1 MILLLAKT
9 QKMDKQH
16 FDDRDLAEILYM
28 RGLSQREI
36 ASKIGKSEATISEWA
51 KAGGWREKR
60 AATKFSRASLVTNL
74 LLRLDEMSR
83 EDEMDVKELAKL
95 SRVVKELDKQI
106 GLTEYVDCFISFGEW
121 LQRHP
126 EISEEIKATMSAQG
140 TSFWSKFQKAVND
153 AQDKFINDLVTQ

>member
-1 MILLLAKT
+1 MG
-9 QKMDKQH
+9 KQN
-16 FDDRDLAEILYM
+16 FNDRELAEILYM

-51 KAGGWREKR
+51 TSGGWREKR
-60 AATKFSRASLVTNL
+60 AATKFSRSSLVTNL
-74 LLRLDEMSR
+74 LLRLDEMTR
-83 EDEMDVKELAKL
+83 EENMDVKELAKL
-95 SRVVKELDKQI
+95 SKVVKELDKTI

-126 EISEEIKATMSAQG
+126 EIADEIRATMSAQG

-153 AQDKFINDLVTQ
+153 AQDKFINDLVTH